1 MAELSIKKIDESFVE
16 ISAPEDVTYNIYSR
30 YSEYVA
36 GYMFQPRYKTLK
48 IWDGKHHSFNMRSGI
63 LPIGLMRDL
72 LLWSKSQGTT
82 FELERI

>member
-1 MAELSIKKIDESFVE
+1 MAELSIKKLDESFVE

-30 YSEYVA
+30 YSEYVT
-36 GYMFQPRYKTLK
+36 GYQFQPRWR
-48 IWDGKHHSFNMRSGI
+48 IHAWDGRHHSFNMRSGI

-72 LLWSKSQGTT
+72 LLWSKSQGTS